1 MAEWFQCIQC
11 DISFHGAKVLELGS
25 GCGLTGMC
33 LSSLGCEVYCTEQ
46 ISCLP
51 YLKKNASINP
61 DIPIIIHQLHWTN
74 TCDNNLF
81 DIAFGCD
88 ITYDTTNFK
97 SIFTTISKSLKVGG
111 IFLLCHDNDSCPL
124 SARAEGMLNEEAITF
139 HYSMCEIDYE
149 HMIPKE
155 YYSRKIKLWKLIRLE

>member
-61 DIPIIIHQLHWTN
+61 DYNHPPATL
-74 TCDNNLF
+74 D
-81 DIAFGCD
+81 
-88 ITYDTTNFK
+88 K
-97 SIFTTISKSLKVGG
+97 
-111 IFLLCHDNDSCPL
+111 
-124 SARAEGMLNEEAITF
+124 
-139 HYSMCEIDYE
+139 
-149 HMIPKE
+149 HM
-155 YYSRKIKLWKLIRLE
+155 